1 KELSPTRINSE
12 LLDLN
17 DMILT
22 LLSNLK
28 NAEDTKLVASSLSDG
43 VSKLSIRKSRFK
55 LKNKLDESMYAS
67 LFNEKKSIIKNLAQ
81 YK

>member
-1 KELSPTRINSE
+1 SAQIREILINESAWEEMTCLFALS
-12 LLDLN
+12 
-17 DMILT
+17 
-22 LLSNLK
+22 LK

>member
-1 KELSPTRINSE
+1 MMSLWDALRMNMMISYQELVRTFP
-12 LLDLN
+12 
-17 DMILT
+17 
-22 LLSNLK
+22 
-28 NAEDTKLVASSLSDG
+28 
-43 VSKLSIRKSRFK
+43 KLSIRKSRFK